1 MIPAE
6 SHAISSHVISIHMQ
20 RMGRKHVYIHR
31 KIAGRIAATAT
42 RRRPRQPG
50 WSAKRDILRIG
61 RRSLR
66 APSKRKMTV
75 PVGISLALGSDLRSF
90 VDINHPRLIDDCD
103 YEMFANIAKRAFDS
117 AKSRHPPW
125 RWWRRWLGVVLVI
138 GNLSSRKKGG
148 DHTQPPEV
156 FGDRHGCRRRT
167 DDMGDRAERK
177 RDREPSARR
186 LGLKLTESALLVP
199 GRSAAAPHRGEGS
212 RGRRRGRKTGWEGE
226 RRRKSENDVV
236 ERDEGEEGLGPY
248 HRGPLQSTHRV
259 PRASTIIS

>member
-1 MIPAE
+1 MLSRRTLSRYICSAWGGNTYTFTARSPAG
-6 SHAISSHVISIHMQ
+6 SQPPRHGV
-20 RMGRKHVYIHR
+20 GRGSQGGPQSVTSFVSVVEVSGRLRSGRWQSRSEYHLPL
-31 KIAGRIAATAT
+31 GRIFALSSILITH
-42 RRRPRQPG
+42 G
-50 WSAKRDILRIG
+50 WSMTAITRCLRIS
-61 RRSLR
+61 RNAHSTLR
-66 APSKRKMTV
+66 KVATLP
-75 PVGISLALGSDLRSF
+75 G
-90 VDINHPRLIDDCD
+90 DDG
-103 YEMFANIAKRAFDS
+103 
-117 AKSRHPPW
+117 
-125 RWWRRWLGVVLVI
+125 RWLGVVLVI